1 MKKYIFLTI
10 IITSITSILLYSEF
24 LQKSTRVLINVGGY
38 VRYGAEQT
46 YLGVEPYELSAFG
59 VLKLT
64 KDQPEGVNQ
73 IFKIDLID
81 NKIILNEGLIDDG
94 TIVMSSSEILDI
106 ISTSETELVSKNETY
121 TITVTKKSVIITD
134 KYGKGG
140 NLISGFVGNV
150 EYDLISY

>member
-1 MKKYIFLTI
+1 
-10 IITSITSILLYSEF
+10 
-24 LQKSTRVLINVGGY
+24 VGGY

>member
-1 MKKYIFLTI
+1 MKRYIFLTI
-10 IITSITSILLYSEF
+10 IITSIISILLYSEF
-24 LQKSTRVLINVGGY
+24 FQKNSQAGINIGGF
-38 VRYGAEQT
+38 VRYEAEKT
-46 YLGVEPYELSAFG
+46 ELGVEPYELSAFG
-59 VLKLT
+59 VLKLA

-94 TIVMSSSEILDI
+94 TIVMSSADILDI
-106 ISTSETELVSKNETY
+106 ISASETELVSRNETW
-121 TITVTKKSVIITD
+121 TVTVTKKSVIITD

-140 NLISGFVGNV
+140 SLVSGFVGNV